1 MNEFEKAVTADLDKP
16 CICAI
21 LLSTLPKDTKN
32 PEDLRILKVVGYRT
46 SQKLAK
52 EYCDRENEVF
62 KPAKGGTNPY
72 SWEVL
77 KELM

>member
-21 LLSTLPKDTKN
+21 LLLALPEDAKN
-32 PEDLRILKVVGYRT
+32 PEELKVVKVVGYCA

-72 SWEVL
+72 SWELL
-77 KELM
+77 KELV